1 MSPCVITRRNRTI
14 QVLPSHQF
22 EICQPPLDRVGRIQ
36 GCRRQQAKV
45 LQAPSRLWSRL
56 KKGSRK
62 NIYIYLTSEDFQGST
77 GGCLLGKSSL
87 SIYLK
92 LVHNSYGIS
101 QIEEFELLLP
111 VKPKGHSEV
120 AAEHPAAHHPCGN
133 TQTLPRGQYLV
144 HMQRTVGTKRR
155 GSGCVTT
162 GARHEESIP
171 TRTFPT
177 NW

>member
-1 MSPCVITRRNRTI
+1 
-14 QVLPSHQF
+14 
-22 EICQPPLDRVGRIQ
+22 VGKIQ
-36 GCRRQQAKV
+36 GRGRQQAKM

-56 KKGSRK
+56 KKGVEEEHL
-62 NIYIYLTSEDFQGST
+62 YLTSEGFQGST
-77 GGCLLGKSSL
+77 GGGLLVKSSL

-92 LVHNSYGIS
+92 LVHNSYRIF

-111 VKPKGHSEV
+111 VRPKGHSDV
-120 AAEHPAAHHPCGN
+120 GTEHPAAHDPCRN
-133 TQTLPRGQYLV
+133 TQALPRGQYLA

-162 GARHEESIP
+162 RAMHEESVP
-171 TRTFPT
+171 TRTLPT